1 MSSEI
6 IEYALSKLFLQFSDR
21 NPSQA
26 NLIIYNRG
34 ITSEEIH
41 TFLLRVEKSMNL
53 LLL

>member
-6 IEYALSKLFLQFSDR
+6 IEYALSKLCLQLSDR

-34 ITSEEIH
+34 TTSKEIH
-41 TFLLRVEKSMNL
+41 Y
-53 LLL
+53 